1 MSMHHRDTETSNV
14 AGFVPKSHAAI
25 LLLGSGTYTFLDRQG
40 VAFSV
45 IVSTNNAPV
54 YLPISVTKMTV
65 TPAAGAI
72 FLA

>member
-1 MSMHHRDTETSNV
+1 MHHRDTETSNV

-40 VAFSV
+40 VTFSV
-45 IVSTNNAPV
+45 ITAAENLPY
-54 YLPISVTKMTV
+54 YLPVSVTKMTAAP
-65 TPAAGAI
+65 TAGAI